1 MVRVISSA
9 GSVCHIGDDMAIPVG
24 WKIASE
30 KDPAPVVGKKK

>member
-24 WKIASE
+24 WKVMPKE
-30 KDPAPVVGKKK
+30 ETVTVKKK